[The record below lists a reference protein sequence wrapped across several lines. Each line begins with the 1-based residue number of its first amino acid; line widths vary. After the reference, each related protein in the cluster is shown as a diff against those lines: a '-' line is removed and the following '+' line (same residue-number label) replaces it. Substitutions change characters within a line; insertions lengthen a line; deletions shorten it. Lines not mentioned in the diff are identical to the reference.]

1 MIELTIEEDKSISCV
16 IVSPDGNVESLVT
29 YESEANL
36 PDDLKTKLAV
46 LKMVDDTQEIKNV
59 GQKVSKNIFWLDRF
73 DDEVANILMLI
84 SMAEAISKKQS
95 ILKHTNDFKEELRE
109 ALNECNRNV
118 PSRTKSRI
126 GGLRG
131 HIIPSNKKRDAHS
144 KPSKQASKIHNRVFK
159 NAKPKINR
167 RVGRG
172 IR

>member
-84 SMAEAISKKQS
+84 CMSEAISKKQS
-95 ILKHTNDFKEELRE
+95 ILKHTEQFSKELKE
-109 ALNECNRNV
+109 ALHDRSRNV
-118 PSRTKSRI
+118 SSRTKSSI
-126 GGLRG
+126 GGLRD
-131 HIIPSNKKRDAHS
+131 HTIPSNKKRDAHS